1 MAGAAVR
8 GRLTWLLG
16 EVVDLVEE
24 TPDVRSIT
32 LEARGW
38 RGHLPGQ
45 HVDIRLTAEDGYQAQ
60 RSYSLA
66 APAEGERIGLTVERV
81 PDGEVSGYLLD
92 ELRVGDGFELRGPI
106 GAYFVWTPDRGGPLF
121 LIGAGSGVVPLM
133 AMVRHRVRSVSRVPV
148 VMLLSSRSW
157 ERIIYRAELDRLS
170 RDEDGIRVVHA
181 LTRSQP
187 PGWTGYRRRVDSEMV
202 LEVAPSPDVHPLC
215 FLCGPTGFV
224 EAVASTLVEL
234 GHEAGRIR
242 TERFG
247 PTGGGA

>member
-16 EVVDLVEE
+16 QVVDLVEE
-24 TPDVRSIT
+24 TPEVRSIA
-32 LEARGW
+32 LHAPGW
-38 RGHLPGQ
+38 LGHLPGQ

-66 APAEGERIGLTVERV
+66 APAEGEQVALTVERV

-92 ELRVGDGFELRGPI
+92 ELRVGDRFELRGPI
-106 GAYFVWTPDRGGPLF
+106 GGYFVWTPDRGGPLL

-133 AMVRHRVRSVSRVPV
+133 AMVRHRVRSGSHVPV
-148 VMLLSSRSW
+148 VLLLSSRSR

-170 RDEDGIRVVHA
+170 RDTGGVRIVHA

-187 PGWTGYRRRVDSEMV
+187 PGWTGYRRRVDREMIE
-202 LEVAPSPDVHPLC
+202 EVAPPPGERPLC
-215 FLCGPTGFV
+215 FVCGPTGFV
-224 EAVASTLVEL
+224 EAVATNLVMV
-234 GHEAGRIR
+234 GHEPAQVK

-247 PTGGGA
+247 PTGGGG